1 LKTSQI
7 ILRKVCKFLRGSTGH
22 RLSLTGYILC
32 RLPNGTP
39 VIGNLGRLIR
49 EKATLTPQF
58 IVREFG
64 QEAQRFDIVP
74 KVTEEMILDLQFRMP
89 PIEILLSHRLAVLE
103 ISLQLDG
110 DETHCISGFP
120 RTLAKVE
127 RRAIRHRQALAA
139 GRSGTSL
146 GTIISSSGSSIYS
159 RSSKS
164 WSPPDPERHASIW
177 SAMSIISSV
186 GTECDIA
193 EEKLGNTMSPT
204 IEISPAD
211 QIPPERPQIPI
222 TRQPNDA
229 STVTSSGNRPQRP
242 PSNQNR
248 VFVPSRPRN
257 LSPTLTDDSFTSSSP
272 DEGPPPIPPVRS
284 PLRIPHTNQNS
295 AVISAVAAAAD
306 ELVSPKSQIPDRRSH
321 NGFEQRK
328 VIVSWEK
335 QPPEKSMFAGG
346 RKSVRGGPF
355 ELEGDTAPEELKGNP
370 VRRKAVLRENR
381 EDGAT
386 GRLSPG
392 EYTDGKGS
400 VALGNLSV
408 SPLGAEERRETDN
421 APLELRLKKL
431 EDLVRRLE
439 ADNANRRVI

>member
-1 LKTSQI
+1 M
-7 ILRKVCKFLRGSTGH
+7 
-22 RLSLTGYILC
+22 
-32 RLPNGTP
+32 
-39 VIGNLGRLIR
+39 IGNLGRLIR

-58 IVREFG
+58 VVREFG
-64 QEAQRFDIVP
+64 RDAQRFDIVP

-89 PIEILLSHRLAVLE
+89 PIEIALSHRLAVLE

-127 RRAIRHRQALAA
+127 RRAVRHRQALAA

-186 GTECDIA
+186 GTESDIA
-193 EEKLGNTMSPT
+193 EEKPTTDEKLGNTISPT
-204 IEISPAD
+204 IEISP
-211 QIPPERPQIPI
+211 PNRHQIPI
-222 TRQPNDA
+222 TIGRQPNDA

-242 PSNQNR
+242 SSNQTR
-248 VFVPSRPRN
+248 IFVPSRPRN
-257 LSPTLTDDSFTSSSP
+257 LSATLLDSSCIPSSPEEGAPTLSP
-272 DEGPPPIPPVRS
+272 PMPPVRS

-295 AVISAVAAAAD
+295 TVISAVAAAAD
-306 ELVSPKSQIPDRRSH
+306 ELVSPKSQIPDRRSS
-321 NGFEQRK
+321 NGFEQRT
-328 VIVSWEK
+328 VIESWEK

-346 RKSVRGGPF
+346 RKSVRSGPF
-355 ELEGDTAPEELKGNP
+355 ELAGDTAPEALKANP
-370 VRRKAVLRENR
+370 MRRKAGSRENR
-381 EDGAT
+381 ERGAT
-386 GRLSPG
+386 GRLSPV
-392 EYTDGKGS
+392 EHTDGKGS
-400 VALGNLSV
+400 VALGNLSG
-408 SPLGAEERRETDN
+408 SPLSAEERRETDN